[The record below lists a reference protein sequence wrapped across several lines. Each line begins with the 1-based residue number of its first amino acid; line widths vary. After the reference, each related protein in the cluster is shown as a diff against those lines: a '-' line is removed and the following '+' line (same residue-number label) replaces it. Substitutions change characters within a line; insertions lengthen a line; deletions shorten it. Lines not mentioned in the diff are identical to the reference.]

1 MSNEP
6 NRAAMGTGLTNPGAG
21 LKSQRPE
28 VPLWSSR
35 VRGCLRGIQ
44 RPVEK
49 DRWPVL
55 PRVPSFPTR
64 HTETRAECLER
75 CGAGD
80 AEESSSSSPGL
91 SDSSPF
97 MFHITENQNP
107 VITSPM
113 NLQMP
118 GMAHLWVTSS
128 SRTSEPSS
136 L

>member
-1 MSNEP
+1 MSNEL

-64 HTETRAECLER
+64 HTETRAECLEQGPVTELLKSPLLGQIHKSTLNTEYKNGYLSHR
-75 CGAGD
+75 GVRKVGGA
-80 AEESSSSSPGL
+80 APGNNRIF
-91 SDSSPF
+91 SAR
-97 MFHITENQNP
+97 HY
-107 VITSPM
+107 
-113 NLQMP
+113 
-118 GMAHLWVTSS
+118 G
-128 SRTSEPSS
+128 
-136 L
+136 